1 MIRIILIFSLVI
13 STVAVGSIQ
22 EARSQA
28 GKTSHEETKQEIPK
42 LPEGFGMWTPSDL
55 KEREKAL
62 ESKIGADHSARET
75 LGDYGNHRIR
85 FLHRAGTGAPEFH
98 THFVDLWIVEGGR
111 GTLIVGGTLVDPKP
125 LNGSGADALGDM
137 TGSSIQGGERKEVST
152 GDVIHIPPKTPH
164 QILVPEGGD
173 ITYLR
178 IAIPSESVS
187 ST

>member
-1 MIRIILIFSLVI
+1 MIRTTLILSLVI
-13 STVAVGSIQ
+13 SSIAIGSIQ

-28 GKTSHEETKQEIPK
+28 EKTSSEEIKQASRK

-55 KEREKAL
+55 KEREKVL

-75 LGDYGNHRIR
+75 LGEYGNHRIR

-125 LNGSGADALGDM
+125 LGGSGADALGDM
-137 TGSSIQGGERKEVST
+137 TGSSIEGGERQDVST

-164 QILVPEGGD
+164 QILVPGGGD

-178 IAIPSESVS
+178 IAIPSE
-187 ST
+187 